1 MTTKRAATHMCI
13 AARLLFVRKEVS
25 TDSTPSL
32 HPIRNDVRGFFFV
45 RRTFFS
51 RHAELC
57 YDPPALDRLL
67 YRASRRL
74 LAMYGV

>member
-1 MTTKRAATHMCI
+1 MRAAMLRCI
-13 AARLLFVRKEVS
+13 TARLLFARKEVS

-45 RRTFFS
+45 RRHSFRAMPSCVTILPPSTVFS
-51 RHAELC
+51 T
-57 YDPPALDRLL
+57 
-67 YRASRRL
+67 RASRRL